1 MRKSEAKEFKETLR
15 SIGSKATPSR
25 LAVLKILKKAKRPLS
40 AQAIIDI
47 MKEDINQATIYRI
60 LKNFQKS
67 HLIRP
72 VDFRH
77 NHAHYELNEGKDKKH
92 HHHLICIK
100 CGQSE
105 DIAYCDVEIVEE
117 MVIRRSKIFQELTEH
132 SLEFY
137 GICNKCFK
145 KIKSY

>member
-1 MRKSEAKEFKETLR
+1 MRKIKAKEFREALR
-15 SIGSKATPSR
+15 NIGSKVTPSR
-25 LAVLKILKKAKRPLS
+25 LAVLKILKKAKQPLS
-40 AQAIIDI
+40 AQVIIDMI
-47 MKEDINQATIYRI
+47 KGDINQATIYRI
-60 LKNFQKS
+60 LKNFQKKN
-67 HLIRP
+67 LIRP

-92 HHHLICIK
+92 HHHLICIQ

-105 DIAYCDVEIVEE
+105 DIAYCDIEIVEE
-117 MVIRRSKIFQELTEH
+117 MVIRRSKNFQELTEH

-145 KIKSY
+145 K